1 MEFFLNLASMPF
13 WSKLAN
19 FHGLLAMVSL
29 FLFGVCFIL
38 YFLVDKTNTAISW
51 LKNSL
56 LVLFINLVMLDIAGL
71 TIYVPYRATGGPKF
85 LLIGSETTAWLHNI
99 VFEHKEFLAFAPP
112 ILIFTAFSIVKT
124 LGLDFGNKKQYPWL
138 RKSVITAII
147 LALVLVLTVAGE
159 AVLVTK
165 VAPL

>member
-1 MEFFLNLASMPF
+1 MEFFFNILAMPF

-29 FLFGVCFIL
+29 FLFGICFIL
-38 YFLVDKTNTAISW
+38 YFLTDKTTIALRI

-56 LVLFINLVMLDIAGL
+56 FVLFLNLVLLDIIGL
-71 TIYVPYRATGGPKF
+71 SIYMPYRADGGPRS
-85 LLIGSETTAWLHNI
+85 LLLGSQETAWLHKI

-112 ILIFTAFSIVKT
+112 ILIFSAFAITKILGSDIVDKEKY
-124 LGLDFGNKKQYPWL
+124 LWL
-138 RKSVITAII
+138 KRSVISAII
-147 LALVLVLTVAGE
+147 LALIFVLTVAGE

-165 VAPL
+165 VVPI